1 MSQVTYPGLVYP
13 AAAVLMVHIWR
24 KMSDFI
30 GNWNSTMLDMVTES
44 ISPSMAVTAGNIWV

>member
-13 AAAVLMVHIWR
+13 AAAVLTVDIWR
-24 KMSDFI
+24 KMSNFI
-30 GNWNSTMLDMVTES
+30 RNWHSTMLDMVTES